1 MENREQIIPARFDSK
16 DAVAGL
22 KAIEQCGHVAGDLEH
37 AADAAS
43 ARFRAAHES
52 IKSASQDF
60 LELRRTLQE
69 ITDHDARPIA
79 SELTAIGAREGM
91 ATNLTPDEWRKS
103 RDAFQ
108 SRAGTRFGG
117 TVTNSTGEQPGGYSP
132 EFTPLLKMPGILP
145 QQSDETAPGGVDL
158 PEAGVTADTSFEG
171 SEGGVAFRAI
181 GEARSRG
188 LGGESGLVDD
198 KGCLEQDRTFAEGLQ
213 RRRARGEDLEASPGK
228 NEILG
233 NGGERLG
240 AAQRPAYPGVEPGES
255 GRFGRLAREA
265 SADFAGLTTEAREGS
280 RDGLKA
286 TRRDGNPSVIG
297 SLQRDSMAI
306 REGAEARLNNE
317 KAPEGLDPREGIR
330 RTRSSSAVDE
340 QPADEMSIRL
350 ARGRSGYVPGESD
363 RNTHFGGAATSG
375 VIERLLREQ
384 NELIRQDIQRNTNP
398 PIAAPPPMRGG
409 GIRMGS

>member
-43 ARFRAAHES
+43 ARFRTAHES

-60 LELRRTLQE
+60 LELRRTLQGV
-69 ITDHDARPIA
+69 TDHDVRPSTIG
-79 SELTAIGAREGM
+79 LTAIGAGEGM
-91 ATNLTPDEWRKS
+91 ATNLTPEEWRKS
-103 RDAFQ
+103 RGAFQ
-108 SRAGTRFGG
+108 SHAGTRVGG
-117 TVTNSTGEQPGGYSP
+117 TVTNSTGEQAEGYP
-132 EFTPLLKMPGILP
+132 HELTPLLKTLGTPP
-145 QQSDETAPGGVDL
+145 QQSDEMAPGRAHL
-158 PEAGVTADTSFEG
+158 PEAGVTAHTSVEG

-188 LGGESGLVDD
+188 LAGESGLVDG
-198 KGCLEQDRTFAEGLQ
+198 KGRFEQDRTFAEGLQ
-213 RRRARGEDLEASPGK
+213 RRRAPGEDLEAFLGK

-233 NGGERLG
+233 NAEETLG

-255 GRFGRLAREA
+255 GRLGRSAREA
-265 SADFAGLTTEAREGS
+265 SADLVGLTTGAHEDS
-280 RDGLKA
+280 RDGLTA
-286 TRRDGNPSVIG
+286 ARRAGITSVIG
-297 SLQRDSMAI
+297 APQRDSMAI
-306 REGAEARLNNE
+306 REEAETRLNNE
-317 KAPEGLDPREGIR
+317 KSPEGLDPREGIR
-330 RTRSSSAVDE
+330 RTRSSPATDE
-340 QPADEMSIRL
+340 QAADEMSTRR
-350 ARGRSGYVPGESD
+350 ARGRSWPVPSESD
-363 RNTHFGGAATSG
+363 RNNQFGGAATGG

-384 NELIRQDIQRNTNP
+384 NELIRQDIQRNASP